1 MIFQKTISKKVSIQG
16 VGLHSGDAVT
26 LSLLPAKPDSGITF
40 VRKDLNSN
48 NTIKVD
54 PFLVS
59 DTRLCSTLEKESAK
73 VMTVEHLMS
82 ALYAYSIDNIIIE
95 ISGIEVPIL
104 DGSSNPFIYL
114 IQSGEPINQEREKK
128 FIKVKKALKYEIDGK
143 FAMLEPYDGFKID
156 FSIDFPHPVF
166 ADRNNSISIDY
177 YKDSY
182 VDEIARA
189 RTFGFMQ
196 EVEYLRSNGLAK
208 GGSLDNAIVMDE
220 YKIINNDRLRYED
233 EFVRHKV
240 LDAFGDLYL
249 TGHALIGKFSAFK
262 SGHEINNQ
270 LLRLLMKDKDS
281 YDLVS
286 LVESDSVYQQIIN
299 HNEQLELIQ
308 NEAALAW
315 FLGQL
320 LFY

>member
-128 FIKVKKALKYEIDGK
+128 FIKIKKALKYEIDGK

-270 LLRLLMKDKDS
+270 LLRLLMKDKNS

-308 NEAALAW
+308 NEAALA
-315 FLGQL
+315 
-320 LFY
+320 

>member
-40 VRKDLNSN
+40 IRKDLNSN

-249 TGHALIGKFSAFK
+249 AGHALIGKFSAFK

-308 NEAALAW
+308 NEAALA
-315 FLGQL
+315 
-320 LFY
+320 

>member
-16 VGLHSGDAVT
+16 VGLHSGDTVT

-114 IQSGEPINQEREKK
+114 IQSGEPMNQEREKK
-128 FIKVKKALKYEIDGK
+128 FIKVKKALKFEIDGK

-156 FSIDFPHPVF
+156 FSIEFPHPVF

-177 YKDSY
+177 YYDSY

-249 TGHALIGKFSAFK
+249 TGYALLGKFTAFK

-286 LVESDSVYQQIIN
+286 LTESDKVYQQIIN

-308 NEAALAW
+308 NEVALA
-315 FLGQL
+315 
-320 LFY
+320 

>member
-40 VRKDLNSN
+40 IRKDLNSN

-249 TGHALIGKFSAFK
+249 AGHALIGKFSAFK

-286 LVESDSVYQQIIN
+286 LVESDSVYQQIIS

-308 NEAALAW
+308 NEAALA
-315 FLGQL
+315 
-320 LFY
+320 

>member
-249 TGHALIGKFSAFK
+249 TGHAIIGKFSAFK

-270 LLRLLMKDKDS
+270 LLRLLMKDKNS

-308 NEAALAW
+308 NEAALA
-315 FLGQL
+315 
-320 LFY
+320 

>member
-299 HNEQLELIQ
+299 HKEQLELIH
-308 NEAALAW
+308 NEAALA
-315 FLGQL
+315 
-320 LFY
+320 

>member
-59 DTRLCSTLEKESAK
+59 DTRLCSTLEKDSAK
-73 VMTVEHLMS
+73 VMTVEHIMS

-143 FAMLEPYDGFKID
+143 FAMFEPYDGFKID

-308 NEAALAW
+308 NEAALA
-315 FLGQL
+315 
-320 LFY
+320 

>member
-308 NEAALAW
+308 NEAAIA
-315 FLGQL
+315 
-320 LFY
+320 

>member
-143 FAMLEPYDGFKID
+143 FAILEPYDGFKID

-308 NEAALAW
+308 NEAALA
-315 FLGQL
+315 
-320 LFY
+320 

>member
-48 NTIKVD
+48 NIIKVD

-82 ALYAYSIDNIIIE
+82 ALYAHSIDNIIIE

-114 IQSGEPINQEREKK
+114 IQSGNPINQEREKK

-308 NEAALAW
+308 NEAALA
-315 FLGQL
+315 
-320 LFY
+320 

>member
-166 ADRNNSISIDY
+166 AYRNNSISIDY

-308 NEAALAW
+308 NEAALA
-315 FLGQL
+315 
-320 LFY
+320 

>member
-220 YKIINNDRLRYED
+220 YRIINNDRLRYED

-270 LLRLLMKDKDS
+270 LLRLLMKDKNS

-308 NEAALAW
+308 NEAALA
-315 FLGQL
+315 
-320 LFY
+320 

>member
-143 FAMLEPYDGFKID
+143 FAILEPYDGFKID

-270 LLRLLMKDKDS
+270 LLRLLMKDKNS

-308 NEAALAW
+308 NEAALA
-315 FLGQL
+315 
-320 LFY
+320 

>member
-114 IQSGEPINQEREKK
+114 IQSGQPINQEREKK
-128 FIKVKKALKYEIDGK
+128 FIKVTKALKYEIDGK

-240 LDAFGDLYL
+240 LDAIGDLYL
-249 TGHALIGKFSAFK
+249 GGHPIIGKFTAFK

-270 LLRLLMKDKDS
+270 LLRLLMNDKS
-281 YDLVS
+281 AY
-286 LVESDSVYQQIIN
+286 EIIN
-299 HNEQLELIQ
+299 IDHDQTIFDQVNIHNQKLE
-308 NEAALAW
+308 NNFDEVMV
-315 FLGQL
+315 
-320 LFY
+320 

>member
-40 VRKDLNSN
+40 VRKDLNSNN

-270 LLRLLMKDKDS
+270 LLRLLMKDKES

-308 NEAALAW
+308 NEAALA
-315 FLGQL
+315 
-320 LFY
+320 

>member
-1 MIFQKTISKKVSIQG
+1 MILQKTISKKVSIQG
-16 VGLHSGDAVT
+16 IGLHSGETVS
-26 LSLLPAKPDSGITF
+26 LSLIPAKPDSGITF
-40 VRKDLNSN
+40 VRKDLNSKN
-48 NTIKVD
+48 ILKVD
-54 PFLVS
+54 PFSVS
-59 DTRLCSTLEKESAK
+59 DTRLCSTLEKESMK

-95 ISGIEVPIL
+95 LSGTEVPIL

-166 ADRNNSISIDY
+166 AGRNNSISIDY
-177 YKDSY
+177 YNDSY
-182 VDEIARA
+182 MSEIARA

-208 GGSLDNAIVMDE
+208 GGSLENAIVMDE
-220 YKIINNDRLRYED
+220 YKIINSDRLRYDD

-249 TGHALIGKFSAFK
+249 TGFALIGKFTAFK

-286 LVESDSVYQQIIN
+286 LVESDKVYQQIIKQS
-299 HNEQLELIQ
+299 EQLNLKQ
-308 NEAALAW
+308 NKEAIA
-315 FLGQL
+315 
-320 LFY
+320 

>member
-26 LSLLPAKPDSGITF
+26 LTLLPAKPDSGITF

-48 NTIKVD
+48 STIKVD

-308 NEAALAW
+308 NEAALA
-315 FLGQL
+315 
-320 LFY
+320 

>member
-308 NEAALAW
+308 NEAALV
-315 FLGQL
+315 
-320 LFY
+320 

>member
-128 FIKVKKALKYEIDGK
+128 FIKVKKALKYEIEGK

-182 VDEIARA
+182 MDEIARA

-308 NEAALAW
+308 NEAALA
-315 FLGQL
+315 
-320 LFY
+320 

>member
-16 VGLHSGDAVT
+16 VGLHSGDTVT

-286 LVESDSVYQQIIN
+286 LLESDSVYQQIIN

-308 NEAALAW
+308 NEAALA
-315 FLGQL
+315 
-320 LFY
+320 

>member
-40 VRKDLNSN
+40 VRKDLNSNN

-308 NEAALAW
+308 NEAALA
-315 FLGQL
+315 
-320 LFY
+320 

>member
-166 ADRNNSISIDY
+166 ADRNNSISIYY

-270 LLRLLMKDKDS
+270 LLRLLMKDKNS

-308 NEAALAW
+308 NEAALA
-315 FLGQL
+315 
-320 LFY
+320 

>member
-26 LSLLPAKPDSGITF
+26 LSLLPAKSDSGITF

-270 LLRLLMKDKDS
+270 LLRLLMKDKNS

-308 NEAALAW
+308 NEAALA
-315 FLGQL
+315 
-320 LFY
+320 

>member
-1 MIFQKTISKKVSIQG
+1 
-16 VGLHSGDAVT
+16 
-26 LSLLPAKPDSGITF
+26 
-40 VRKDLNSN
+40 
-48 NTIKVD
+48 
-54 PFLVS
+54 
-59 DTRLCSTLEKESAK
+59 
-73 VMTVEHLMS
+73 MS

-166 ADRNNSISIDY
+166 ADRNNSIYIDY

-299 HNEQLELIQ
+299 HKEQLELIQ

>member
-16 VGLHSGDAVT
+16 VGLHSGDTVT

-54 PFLVS
+54 PYLVS

-128 FIKVKKALKYEIDGK
+128 FIKVKKALKFEIDGK

-156 FSIDFPHPVF
+156 FSIEFPHPVF

-177 YKDSY
+177 YYDSY

-249 TGHALIGKFSAFK
+249 TGYALLGKFTAFK

-286 LVESDSVYQQIIN
+286 LTESDRVYQQIIN

-308 NEAALAW
+308 NEAALA
-315 FLGQL
+315 
-320 LFY
+320 

>member
-16 VGLHSGDAVT
+16 VGLHSGDTVT

-54 PFLVS
+54 PYLVS

-270 LLRLLMKDKDS
+270 LLRLLMKDKNS

-308 NEAALAW
+308 NEAALA
-315 FLGQL
+315 
-320 LFY
+320 

>member
-128 FIKVKKALKYEIDGK
+128 FIKVKKALKYEIEGK

-270 LLRLLMKDKDS
+270 LLRLLMKDKNS

-308 NEAALAW
+308 NEAALA
-315 FLGQL
+315 
-320 LFY
+320 

>member
-1 MIFQKTISKKVSIQG
+1 MIFQKTISKKVSVQG

-26 LSLLPAKPDSGITF
+26 LPLLPAKPDSGITF

-48 NTIKVD
+48 NNTIKVD

-59 DTRLCSTLEKESAK
+59 DTRLCSTLKKESAK

-104 DGSSNPFIYL
+104 DGSSKPFIYL

-220 YKIINNDRLRYED
+220 YKIINNDRLRYDD

-249 TGHALIGKFSAFK
+249 AGFSIIGKFTAFK

-270 LLRLLMKDKDS
+270 LLRLLLNNK
-281 YDLVS
+281 
-286 LVESDSVYQQIIN
+286 ESFEIVTLEENEKLFTEIEQHNQKVYAKKF
-299 HNEQLELIQ
+299 
-308 NEAALAW
+308 EAALI
-315 FLGQL
+315 
-320 LFY
+320 

>member
-59 DTRLCSTLEKESAK
+59 DTRLCSTLEKDSAK

-270 LLRLLMKDKDS
+270 LLRLLMKDKNS

-308 NEAALAW
+308 NEAALA
-315 FLGQL
+315 
-320 LFY
+320 

>member
-114 IQSGEPINQEREKK
+114 IQSGNPINQEREKK

-249 TGHALIGKFSAFK
+249 TGHPLIGKFSAFK

-308 NEAALAW
+308 NEAALA
-315 FLGQL
+315 
-320 LFY
+320 

>member
-16 VGLHSGDAVT
+16 VGLHSGDTVT

-54 PFLVS
+54 PYLVS

-114 IQSGEPINQEREKK
+114 IQSGEPINQEREKR

-249 TGHALIGKFSAFK
+249 TGHALLGKFTAFK

-286 LVESDSVYQQIIN
+286 LTESDRVYQQIIN

-308 NEAALAW
+308 NEAALA
-315 FLGQL
+315 
-320 LFY
+320 

>member
-16 VGLHSGDAVT
+16 VGLHSGDTVT

-270 LLRLLMKDKDS
+270 LLRLLMKDKNS

-308 NEAALAW
+308 NEAALA
-315 FLGQL
+315 
-320 LFY
+320 

>member
-143 FAMLEPYDGFKID
+143 FAMFEPYDGFKID

-299 HNEQLELIQ
+299 HKEQLELIH
-308 NEAALAW
+308 NEAALA
-315 FLGQL
+315 
-320 LFY
+320 

>member
-16 VGLHSGDAVT
+16 VGLHSGDVVT

-270 LLRLLMKDKDS
+270 LLRLLMKDKNS

-308 NEAALAW
+308 NEAALA
-315 FLGQL
+315 
-320 LFY
+320 

>member
-16 VGLHSGDAVT
+16 VGLHSGDTVT

-128 FIKVKKALKYEIDGK
+128 FIKVKKALKFEIDGK

-156 FSIDFPHPVF
+156 FSIEFPHPVF

-177 YKDSY
+177 YYDSY

-249 TGHALIGKFSAFK
+249 TGYALLGKFTAFK

-270 LLRLLMKDKDS
+270 LLRLLVKDKDS

-286 LVESDSVYQQIIN
+286 LTESDKVYQQITN

-308 NEAALAW
+308 NEEALA
-315 FLGQL
+315 
-320 LFY
+320 

>member
-1 MIFQKTISKKVSIQG
+1 
-16 VGLHSGDAVT
+16 
-26 LSLLPAKPDSGITF
+26 
-40 VRKDLNSN
+40 
-48 NTIKVD
+48 
-54 PFLVS
+54 LVS

-128 FIKVKKALKYEIDGK
+128 FIRVKKALKYEIDGK

-177 YKDSY
+177 YNDSY

-249 TGHALIGKFSAFK
+249 TGHALLGKFTAFK

-286 LVESDSVYQQIIN
+286 LTKSDRVYQQIIH

-308 NEAALAW
+308 NEAALA
-315 FLGQL
+315 
-320 LFY
+320 

>member
-16 VGLHSGDAVT
+16 VGLHSGDTVT

-308 NEAALAW
+308 NEAALA
-315 FLGQL
+315 
-320 LFY
+320 

>member
-73 VMTVEHLMS
+73 IMTVEHLMS

-308 NEAALAW
+308 NEAALA
-315 FLGQL
+315 
-320 LFY
+320 

>member
-16 VGLHSGDAVT
+16 VGLHSGDTVT

-48 NTIKVD
+48 NMIKVD
-54 PFLVS
+54 PYLVS

-177 YKDSY
+177 YNDSY
-182 VDEIARA
+182 VDEIACA

-249 TGHALIGKFSAFK
+249 TGHALLGKFTAFK

-270 LLRLLMKDKDS
+270 LLRLLMKNKDS

-286 LVESDSVYQQIIN
+286 LTESDTVYQQIIN

-308 NEAALAW
+308 NEAALA
-315 FLGQL
+315 
-320 LFY
+320 